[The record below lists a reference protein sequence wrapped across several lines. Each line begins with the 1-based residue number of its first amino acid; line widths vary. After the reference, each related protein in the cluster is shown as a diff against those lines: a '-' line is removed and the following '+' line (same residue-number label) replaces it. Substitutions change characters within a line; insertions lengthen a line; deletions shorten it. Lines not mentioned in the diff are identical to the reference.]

1 MDAGEPRARRR
12 GFFFHV
18 ETPDLDATDHDSAD
32 GISVRLRV
40 GNPSRDRS
48 SLTPGRKAV
57 TSSVRALIVTSSEPD
72 LMNGHRSGKS
82 VNGNASHRLAR
93 SAR

>member
-1 MDAGEPRARRR
+1 MDAGEPRVRRR

-32 GISVRLRV
+32 GTSMRLRAAR
-40 GNPSRDRS
+40 PSRDRS

-57 TSSVRALIVTSSEPD
+57 TSSVRALVGTTVEPD
-72 LMNGHRSGKS
+72 HTHEHRPGKSMNGH
-82 VNGNASHRLAR
+82 ASHRLAR
-93 SAR
+93 MAR